1 MTEDLS
7 WGPVDESAATTESTE
22 STNGETANNDAILG
36 MDGAETLIGQAGILV
51 QAPAAGADVQIPVLA
66 GQRYVIDF
74 DPGAAQIQVVGDDLV
89 LAFVNGGQIVFQGIG
104 AIDPAQEAPIFEIA
118 GADVPATVIYQQ
130 AVALA
135 GPAEAPEGQP
145 TLETAAGPAA
155 GPAGA
160 QGTGETRY
168 SDDTG
173 QTIPLLNK
181 EGVIP
186 GVEREFGLIELENS
200 TLQEEAAPEAA
211 LLPPDAI
218 DDVDMVVESCEQG
231 EQGEDEFGFNFT
243 TGNVLTGVDT
253 DAPPNDGEQQA
264 DLPGSSPPISIISV
278 SSDIETKTTADAD
291 GAGNVTLFTS
301 LGGFLEIN
309 LNTGAYTYFAP
320 GGGLDHSE
328 GIPSDVFSYTIENAA
343 GLTDSANL
351 TILIKDTGPIANP
364 DEDMVVEGGVPTTGN
379 VLTGFD
385 PDGAPNNGAQQA
397 DDHSCDPFISDAGFF
412 AFRIQSVSSDTET
425 KTAADAVGNEVTL
438 GTNLGGILVI
448 NLVTGAYEY
457 TPPDTVDNSG
467 GNPLDQFSYTIVDGD
482 GSTSST
488 TLTIEIKDSEPFA
501 NADTDMV
508 VEGGVAT
515 TGNVLTGVDTDAAP
529 NDGAQVAD
537 TGQDTPLSIVS
548 VSSDTETKGTADAVG
563 NEVTLTSTL
572 GGTLVI
578 NLMTGAYS
586 YTPPAVVDN
595 SGGNPTDVFNYTI
608 EDSDG
613 SQSSTTL
620 TIEVKDTSPVANADA
635 DMAVE
640 GGAATTGNVL
650 TGVDTDD
657 APNDG
662 AQVADTQSADTPL
675 SIVSVSSDF
684 ESKTTADAD
693 GDGNVTLTS
702 VAGGSLTINL
712 VTGAY
717 SYTPPAAVNNSEG
730 NPTDVFNYTI
740 EDSDGSQSS
749 TTLTIEV
756 KDTGPVANADTDMVI
771 EGGAA
776 TTGNVLS
783 GGPDP
788 DADPDLQGTQVADTG
803 LDTPLSITS
812 VSSDFE
818 TKGTA
823 DAVGDEVTLTSTLG
837 GSLTINLVTGAYSYT
852 PPDSVD
858 NSGGNPTDV
867 FNYTV
872 EDSDGSQSS
881 TTLTIEVK
889 DTVPV
894 AVNDEDGGPEV
905 GETNLMIV
913 FDRSGSMAFD
923 PSADGFSER
932 IDLARAAIANLLSA
946 AGSSDGVRVLIVDFA
961 FDASSSGWVTI
972 DEANAYLA
980 ALTPDGNTNY
990 DAAIE
995 LAMDEFVMPGALPD
1009 GNNVTY
1015 FLSDGVPYPNAAQ
1028 GLDAGEQATWEAF
1041 LTDNDMPAFALGI
1054 GGGITEANLMPI
1066 AYDPSDPVGGVAN
1079 TPIIVLNESDLIEI
1093 VATLLNTF
1101 GAAFNGNVLTN
1112 DDAGADGF
1120 GSPTAITNLVLNAGA
1135 TTGFTSAFSFA
1146 VAAAAG
1152 VITLTGTIGADPD
1165 PYWVLT
1171 LDTDDAGAGDYQL
1184 TLLRPLPHTIE
1195 SDTGSL
1201 VFDYTIIDG
1210 DGDESTASL
1219 TFNIVDVPGAGV
1231 GLPLIAGANGND
1243 VLDGTADEAEILGG
1257 DDGNDTLNG
1266 FGGNDFLF
1274 GGDGIDILNGDDGND
1289 ILNGGNGNDTLIGG
1303 DGDDI
1308 LIGGGGV
1315 DTLEGGLGADTLYG
1329 SNSPGN
1335 AVGDVTFVYHS
1346 LAEGGDTINGF
1357 DDEDANQDIIDIS
1370 DVFTGTD
1377 GAGLTFDELVT
1388 GGFLVLT
1395 TGIPSGDPGVNNS
1408 TVAIDLDGSDGGAFS
1423 AVTLV
1428 TLLDTG
1434 SNTLDLNDSE
1444 NFIV

>member
-7 WGPVDESAATTESTE
+7 WGSADESAATTESTE
-22 STNGETANNDAILG
+22 STNGETANNDAANNDAILG
-36 MDGAETLIGQAGILV
+36 MDGAETLVGQAGILV
-51 QAPAAGADVQIPVLA
+51 QAPAAGAEVQVPVLA

-89 LAFVNGGQIVFQGIG
+89 LAFANGGQIVFQGIG

-135 GPAEAPEGQP
+135 GPAAAPEGQP
-145 TLETAAGPAA
+145 TLETAAGPAG

-173 QTIPLLNK
+173 EIIPLLNK

-186 GVEREFGLIELENS
+186 GVEREFGLIELENID
-200 TLQEEAAPEAA
+200 LLEDAPEAA
-211 LLPPDAI
+211 ILPPDAI
-218 DDVDMVVESCEQG
+218 DDVDMVVESCDRDSGNE
-231 EQGEDEFGFNFT
+231 EGFLGGANFT

-253 DAPPNDGEQQA
+253 DAPPNDGAQQA
-264 DLPGSSPPISIISV
+264 DLPGSNPPISIISV

-291 GAGNVTLFTS
+291 GDGNVFLFTS

-328 GIPSDVFSYTIENAA
+328 GTPSDVFSYTIENAA

-351 TILIKDTGPIANP
+351 TILIKDTAPIANP

-385 PDGAPNNGAQQA
+385 PDDAPNDGAQQA
-397 DDHSCDPFISDAGFF
+397 DDHSCDPFITDAGNSP
-412 AFRIQSVSSDTET
+412 FRIQSVSSDTET
-425 KTAADAVGNEVTL
+425 KTAADAIGNEVTL
-438 GTNLGGILVI
+438 GTSLGGILVI
-448 NLVTGAYEY
+448 NLATGAYEY

-488 TLTIEIKDSEPFA
+488 TLTIEIKDSAPTA
-501 NADTDMV
+501 NADEDMV

-515 TGNVLTGVDTDAAP
+515 TGNVLTGVDTDDAP

-537 TGQDTPLSIVS
+537 TGLDTPLSIVS

-578 NLMTGAYS
+578 NL
-586 YTPPAVVDN
+586 
-595 SGGNPTDVFNYTI
+595 
-608 EDSDG
+608 
-613 SQSSTTL
+613 
-620 TIEVKDTSPVANADA
+620 
-635 DMAVE
+635 
-640 GGAATTGNVL
+640 
-650 TGVDTDD
+650 
-657 APNDG
+657 
-662 AQVADTQSADTPL
+662 
-675 SIVSVSSDF
+675 
-684 ESKTTADAD
+684 
-693 GDGNVTLTS
+693 
-702 VAGGSLTINL
+702 

-717 SYTPPAAVNNSEG
+717 SYSPPDSVNNSEG

-740 EDSDGSQSS
+740 EDSDGSTSS

-756 KDTGPVANADTDMVI
+756 KDTGPLANADTDMVI

-803 LDTPLSITS
+803 LDTPLAITS

-823 DAVGDEVTLTSTLG
+823 DAVGDEVTLTSNLG
-837 GSLTINLVTGAYSYT
+837 GSLTINLVTGTYSYA

-858 NSGGNPTDV
+858 NSGGNPTDI
-867 FNYTV
+867 FNYTIT
-872 EDSDGSQSS
+872 DSDGTTSS

-913 FDRSGSMAFD
+913 FDRSGSMGFD

-961 FDASSSGWVTI
+961 FDASSSGWVTVE
-972 DEANAYLA
+972 EANAYLA

-1009 GNNVTY
+1009 GNNITY
-1015 FLSDGVPYPNAAQ
+1015 FLSDGNPFPDPAVQ
-1028 GLDAGEQATWEAF
+1028 GLDAGEQATWETF

-1054 GGGITEANLMPI
+1054 GDGITEPNLMPI
-1066 AYDPSDPVGGVAN
+1066 AYDPNDPVGGAAN
-1079 TPIIVLNESDLIEI
+1079 TPIIVLNESDLIEV
-1093 VATLLNTF
+1093 VATLQNTF
-1101 GAAFNGNVLTN
+1101 GAVFNGNVLTN

-1120 GSPTAITNLVLNAGA
+1120 GSPTAITNLVLNDVA
-1135 TTGFTSAFSFA
+1135 TTGFTSAFNVA

-1152 VITLTGTIGADPD
+1152 VITLTGRIGADPD

-1171 LDTDDAGAGDYQL
+1171 LDAEAADAGDYQL
-1184 TLLRPLPHTIE
+1184 TLLRPLPHTDE
-1195 SDTGSL
+1195 NGTGSL

-1219 TFNIVDVPGAGV
+1219 TFNIEDVPGAGL

-1243 VLDGTADEAEILGG
+1243 VVDGTAGDEILGG
-1257 DDGNDTLNG
+1257 DDGNDTLNA

-1274 GGDGIDILNGDDGND
+1274 GGDGIDILDGGDGND
-1289 ILNGGNGNDTLIGG
+1289 ILNGGIGNDTLIGG

-1308 LIGGGGV
+1308 LIGGGGE
-1315 DTLEGGLGADTLYG
+1315 DSLEGGLGADTLYG
-1329 SNSPGN
+1329 SSSPGN
-1335 AVGDVTFVYHS
+1335 TVGDVTFVYHS
-1346 LAEGGDTINGF
+1346 LAEAGDTIIGF
-1357 DDEDANQDIIDIS
+1357 DDAGPDNQQDIIDIS
-1370 DVFTGTD
+1370 DIFDGTAGD
-1377 GAGLTFDELVT
+1377 GLTFAQLVT
-1388 GGFLVLT
+1388 DGFLVLT
-1395 TGIPSGDPGVNNS
+1395 TGIPSGEPGVNNS
-1408 TVAIDLDGSDGGAFS
+1408 TVGIDLDGSAGGAFS

-1428 TLLDTG
+1428 TILDT
-1434 SNTLDLNDSE
+1434 SANTLDLNDSE